1 MWKGSSASFTSAELE
16 RVRAFARERQ
26 DRVLDILVYGS
37 TVRGR
42 RAPGDLDVLVVLRDT
57 TSQEYVDIPYRLRK
71 LLEKERGEGQL
82 DVKGVKVE
90 EFLDPNY
97 LARTRVLIEGYS
109 LLHDEYLCTR
119 FGLAPHALFTF
130 DLKGL
135 TRSEKTRFHYAMK
148 GRSGEL
154 GVLDGLGGVHLGRG
168 VVIVP
173 INAAGDFC
181 DLLEMWNVRYEVF
194 HGMAEERTL
203 DRKRSLGAH
212 PA

>member
-1 MWKGSSASFTSAELE
+1 MWKGSLVSFTSAELE
-16 RVRAFARERQ
+16 RIRAFAREHS
-26 DRVLDILVYGS
+26 DRILDILVYGS

-42 RAPGDLDVLVVLRDT
+42 RAPGDLDVLVVLRDV

-71 LLEKERGEGQL
+71 VLEKERGEGQL
-82 DVKGVKVE
+82 DVKGVKTE

-97 LARTRVLIEGYS
+97 LARTRVLIEAYS
-109 LLHDEYLCTR
+109 LLHDDFLCKR

-148 GRSGEL
+148 GRSGEP
-154 GVLDGLGGVHLGRG
+154 GVLDELGGVHLGRG
-168 VVIVP
+168 VVLVP

-181 DLLEMWNVRYEVF
+181 DLLELWNVGYEVF
-194 HGMAEERTL
+194 YGMAEERIL
-203 DRKRSLGAH
+203 ERKRSPGAR